1 MTKILER
8 PLLLVGC
15 GKMGAVLLDGWL
27 ESGILGAGVSIIEP
41 MLSKSQNPF
50 GEWTQVNGFNLPTD
64 LPDSFRPEVIVFAV
78 KPQILPEILP
88 YYSRFVTK
96 DTLFLSIA
104 AGTPLGVLERGL
116 GAKPAV
122 VRAMPNMPAALRLG
136 ISVACSNANVANDHV
151 AICRT
156 LLETVGEL
164 HLVDNEDLLDA
175 VTAISGSGPAYIFH
189 MIECL
194 VQAGKE
200 IGLPTELAERLAIV
214 TVSGSGQ
221 LALKSDDS
229 PAKLRNDV
237 TSPGGTTE
245 AAIAVLMEN
254 DSLKKL
260 VIRAVKAAANRG
272 RKLAM

>member
-1 MTKILER
+1 
-8 PLLLVGC
+8 
-15 GKMGAVLLDGWL
+15 MGAVLLDGWL

-64 LPDSFRPEVIVFAV
+64 LPDSFRPEVVVFAV

-104 AGTPLGVLERGL
+104 AGTPIGVLERGL
-116 GAKPAV
+116 GAKAAV

-136 ISVACSNANVANDHV
+136 ISVACSNANVANYHV
-151 AICRT
+151 TICRT

-164 HLVDNEDLLDA
+164 HMVDNEDLLDA

-194 VQAGKE
+194 VQAGQE

-221 LALKSDDS
+221 LALKGDDS

-272 RKLAM
+272 RELAM